1 MKSFGKKEIFA
12 VEYEILDMENGY
24 FEMWVHNTPICC
36 YLKNNTMEQYRW
48 NLSYI
53 VEWLNKNIPN
63 LLKEN
68 GFPLPIKANT
78 SIDFYIK
85 SGDYDSEDIDEFD
98 RWFEKRQEWY
108 FCHSWYSN
116 RAGSYLAEVF
126 FRRIGNKIEI
136 EWDNTKL
143 YDKVHFMNPKGL
155 YYIDIDLFKQ
165 IISDFVLDFN
175 IQKP

>member
-1 MKSFGKKEIFA
+1 MKSFGKRKIFA
-12 VEYEILDMENGY
+12 LEYEIIDMDSGY

-36 YLKNNTMEQYRW
+36 FFNNNIVEKYKW
-48 NLSYI
+48 DLSYI
-53 VEWLNKNIPN
+53 VEWLNNNISN
-63 LLKEN
+63 LLKEDE
-68 GFPLPIKANT
+68 FPLPIRANS
-78 SIDFYIK
+78 SIDFYNK
-85 SGDYDSEDIDEFD
+85 SGDYESEDIDEFEK
-98 RWFEKRQEWY
+98 WFEKRQEWY
-108 FCHSWYSN
+108 FCHSWYSS

-143 YDKVHFMNPKGL
+143 YDEVHFVNPKGL

-175 IQKP
+175 TQKS